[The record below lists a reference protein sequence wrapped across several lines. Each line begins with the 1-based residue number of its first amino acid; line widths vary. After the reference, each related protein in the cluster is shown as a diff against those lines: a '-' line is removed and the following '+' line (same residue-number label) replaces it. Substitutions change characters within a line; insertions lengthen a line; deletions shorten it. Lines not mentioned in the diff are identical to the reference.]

1 MLVLSRRQGESIVL
15 DHNIVIT
22 IVEIR
27 GDVVRIAIEAPE
39 GTVIQRREVFA
50 RIAGGQSANSGP
62 SRSIE

>member
-27 GDVVRIAIEAPE
+27 GDFVRIAVDAPE
-39 GTVIQRREVFA
+39 GTVIQRKEIFERVQ
-50 RIAGGQSANSGP
+50 RGLSANSGP
-62 SRSIE
+62 SMTVE

>member
-15 DHNIVIT
+15 DHHIIVT

-39 GTVIQRREVFA
+39 GTAIHRKEVFA
-50 RIAGGQSANSGP
+50 RIAGGQSAGSGP
-62 SRSIE
+62 SVTIE